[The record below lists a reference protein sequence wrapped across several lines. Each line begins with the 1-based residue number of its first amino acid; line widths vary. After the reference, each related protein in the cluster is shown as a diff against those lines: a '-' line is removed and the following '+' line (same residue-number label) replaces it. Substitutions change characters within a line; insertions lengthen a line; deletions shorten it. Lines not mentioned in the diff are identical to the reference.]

1 MQDFEKVIER
11 VNDLISHGSI
21 GADLT
26 IPVKVKHLAK
36 ILSETEILNTIRNY
50 KMSVTPTIL
59 LDEEKFT
66 SEELEKIKSI
76 KTLEEQ
82 NNIENNELYKKILK
96 NTKSGWQASANLEGK
111 NGEMQALSFVGE
123 DFNLVIISLK
133 EEFNEQ
139 LKKIQKNNRRSHL
152 KIV

>member
-26 IPVKVKHLAK
+26 IPVKAKHLVK
-36 ILSETEILNTIRNY
+36 ILSETEILNTIKNY
-50 KMSVTPTIL
+50 KMSVQPTIL

-76 KTLEEQ
+76 KTLDEQ
-82 NNIENNELYKKILK
+82 NNIENDELYKKILK

-111 NGEMQALSFVGE
+111 EGEIQALSFVGE

-139 LKKIQKNNRRSHL
+139 LKKIQENNKRAHL

>member
-26 IPVKVKHLAK
+26 IPVKAKHLAK
-36 ILSETEILNTIRNY
+36 ILSETEILNTIKNY

-66 SEELEKIKSI
+66 SEEL
-76 KTLEEQ
+76 
-82 NNIENNELYKKILK
+82 KKY
-96 NTKSGWQASANLEGK
+96 
-111 NGEMQALSFVGE
+111 
-123 DFNLVIISLK
+123 
-133 EEFNEQ
+133 
-139 LKKIQKNNRRSHL
+139 
-152 KIV
+152 

>member
-26 IPVKVKHLAK
+26 IPVKAKHLAK
-36 ILSETEILNTIRNY
+36 ILSETEILNTIKNY

-76 KTLEEQ
+76 KTIEEQ
-82 NNIENNELYKKILK
+82 KNIENNELYKKILK

-139 LKKIQKNNRRSHL
+139 LKKIQENNRRSHL

>member
-1 MQDFEKVIER
+1 MQNFEKVIER

-21 GADLT
+21 GEDLT
-26 IPVKVKHLAK
+26 IPVKAKHLAK

-139 LKKIQKNNRRSHL
+139 LKKIQENNRRSHL